1 MKGFDV
7 YVIPL
12 TFWGPMDDKIIESAL
27 RTIRI
32 EKEALDNLEKSID
45 KQFVKA
51 VKTIY
56 GSKGKVI
63 VTGIGK
69 SGQVA
74 HKIASTLSST
84 GTPAVYLHPA
94 DALHGDLGIIS
105 QEDVVIAISNSGE
118 TSEILSL
125 IPYVKFVGVPLIAI
139 TGNERST
146 LARKSDIL
154 LLVKV
159 EREAC
164 PLNLAPTASTT
175 ATLVLGDALAIALL
189 ELKGFTKE
197 KFARLHPGGLLGR
210 KLKLVKE
217 IMHTGDRVPRVS
229 VNASMRDA
237 ILEMTSKGFGATT
250 VVDDEGKLVGIIT
263 DGDLRRYIE
272 RGNDLNNGRV
282 EDAMTRNPKVISPD
296 SLVGEALNLMEKYKI
311 MVLPVVDDEGRP
323 IGIIHLHDILGSG
336 II

>member
-1 MKGFDV
+1 
-7 YVIPL
+7 
-12 TFWGPMDDKIIESAL
+12 MDDKIIESAL

-32 EKEALDNLEKSID
+32 EKEALDNLERSID
-45 KQFVKA
+45 EQFVRA
-51 VKTIY
+51 VKTIFR
-56 GSKGKVI
+56 SKGKVI

-105 QEDVVIAISNSGE
+105 QDDVVIAISNSGE

-189 ELKGFTKE
+189 ELRGFTKE

-217 IMHTGDRVPRVS
+217 IMHTGDRVPKVS
-229 VNASMRDA
+229 VNASMREA

-250 VVDDEGKLVGIIT
+250 VVDDEGKIVGIIT

-272 RGNDLNNGRV
+272 KGHDLNNGRV

-311 MVLPVVDDEGRP
+311 MVLPVVDEGGRP

>member
-1 MKGFDV
+1 
-7 YVIPL
+7 
-12 TFWGPMDDKIIESAL
+12 MDDKIIESAL

-45 KQFVKA
+45 NQFVKA
-51 VKTIY
+51 VKTIFQ
-56 GSKGKVI
+56 SKGKVI

-105 QEDVVIAISNSGE
+105 PDDVVIAISNSGE

-175 ATLVLGDALAIALL
+175 ATMVLGDALAIALL
-189 ELKGFTKE
+189 ELRGFTKE

-217 IMHTGDRVPRVS
+217 IMHTGDRVPKVS
-229 VNASMRDA
+229 VNASMREA

-250 VVDDEGKLVGIIT
+250 VVDEAGRIVGIIT

-311 MVLPVVDDEGRP
+311 MVLPVVDDEGKP

>member
-1 MKGFDV
+1 MEK
-7 YVIPL
+7 
-12 TFWGPMDDKIIESAL
+12 KILESAL

-32 EKEALDNLEKSID
+32 ERDALSDLEDSID
-45 KQFVKA
+45 GNFVRA
-51 VKTIY
+51 VKLIY
-56 GSKGKVI
+56 DSKGKVI

-105 QEDVVIAISNSGE
+105 PEDVVIAISNSGE
-118 TSEILSL
+118 TSEVLSL
-125 IPYVKFVGVPLIAI
+125 IPYIKFVGVPLIAI
-139 TGNERST
+139 TGNEKST
-146 LARKSDIL
+146 LARKSDVL

-159 EREAC
+159 KREAC

-189 ELKGFTKE
+189 ELRGFTKE
-197 KFARLHPGGLLGR
+197 KFARLHPGGLLGK

-229 VNASMRDA
+229 VKSSMREA

-250 VVDDEGKLVGIIT
+250 VVDEEGRLVGIIT

-272 RGNDLNNGRV
+272 RGKDWNNGRV
-282 EDAMTRNPKVISPD
+282 EDAMTGNPKVISPE

-311 MVLPVVDDEGRP
+311 MVLPVVDEKGRP

>member
-1 MKGFDV
+1 
-7 YVIPL
+7 
-12 TFWGPMDDKIIESAL
+12 MDDRIIESAL
-27 RTIRI
+27 RTISI

-45 KQFVKA
+45 QQFVRA
-51 VKTIY
+51 VRTIY
-56 GSKGKVI
+56 DSRGKVI

-105 QEDVVIAISNSGE
+105 QDDVVMAISNSGE

-159 EREAC
+159 DREAC

-189 ELKGFTKE
+189 ELRGFTKE

-217 IMHTGDRVPRVS
+217 IMHTGDRVPKVS
-229 VNASMRDA
+229 VNASMREA

-250 VVDDEGKLVGIIT
+250 VVDENGRIVGIIT

-272 RGNDLNNGRV
+272 KGYDLNNGRV
-282 EDAMTRNPKVISPD
+282 RDAMTRNPKVISPD
-296 SLVGEALNLMEKYKI
+296 SLVGEALNMMEKYKI
-311 MVLPVVDDEGRP
+311 MVLPVVDEGERP

>member
-1 MKGFDV
+1 
-7 YVIPL
+7 
-12 TFWGPMDDKIIESAL
+12 MDDKIIESAL

-32 EKEALDNLEKSID
+32 EKEGLDNLEKSID
-45 KQFVKA
+45 DQFVKA

-56 GSKGKVI
+56 DSKGKVI

-69 SGQVA
+69 SGHVA

-105 QEDVVIAISNSGE
+105 QDDVVIAISNSGE

-154 LLVKV
+154 LLVRV

-189 ELKGFTKE
+189 ELRGFTKE

-229 VNASMRDA
+229 VNASMREA

-250 VVDDEGKLVGIIT
+250 VVDEGGRIVGIIT

-296 SLVGEALNLMEKYKI
+296 SLVGEALSMMEKYKI
-311 MVLPVVDDEGRP
+311 MVLPVVDEEGRP
-323 IGIIHLHDILGSG
+323 VGIIHLHDILGSG

>member
-1 MKGFDV
+1 
-7 YVIPL
+7 
-12 TFWGPMDDKIIESAL
+12 MDERIIESAL

-32 EKEALDNLEKSID
+32 EKEALENLERSID
-45 KQFVKA
+45 HQFVRA
-51 VKTIY
+51 VKTIFRAR
-56 GSKGKVI
+56 GKVI

-84 GTPAVYLHPA
+84 GTPAVYMHPT
-94 DALHGDLGIIS
+94 DALHGDLGLIS
-105 QEDVVIAISNSGE
+105 QEDVVLAISNSGE
-118 TSEILSL
+118 TEEILLL
-125 IPYVKFVGVPLIAI
+125 IPYVKFIGVPLIAI

-175 ATLVLGDALAIALL
+175 ATMVLGDALAIALL
-189 ELKGFTKE
+189 ELRGFTKE

-210 KLKLVKE
+210 KLKLVRE
-217 IMHTGDRVPRVS
+217 IMHRGDRVPKVS
-229 VNASMRDA
+229 INSSMREA

-250 VVDDEGKLVGIIT
+250 VVDEAGRIVGIIT

-272 RGNDLNNGRV
+272 KGNDLNNGRV
-282 EDAMTRNPKVISPD
+282 EDAMTRSPKVISPD

-311 MVLPVVDDEGRP
+311 MVLPVVDEQGKP

>member
-1 MKGFDV
+1 MEK
-7 YVIPL
+7 
-12 TFWGPMDDKIIESAL
+12 KILESAL

-32 EKEALDNLEKSID
+32 ERDALSDLEDSID
-45 KQFVKA
+45 GNFVRA
-51 VKTIY
+51 VKLIY
-56 GSKGKVI
+56 DSKGKVI

-105 QEDVVIAISNSGE
+105 PEDVVIAISNSGE
-118 TSEILSL
+118 TSEVLSL
-125 IPYVKFVGVPLIAI
+125 IPYIKFVGVPLIAI
-139 TGNERST
+139 TGNEKST
-146 LARKSDIL
+146 LARKSDVL

-159 EREAC
+159 KREAC

-189 ELKGFTKE
+189 ELRGFTKE
-197 KFARLHPGGLLGR
+197 KFARLHPGGLLGK

-229 VNASMRDA
+229 VKSSMREA

-250 VVDDEGKLVGIIT
+250 VVDEEGRLVGIIT

-272 RGNDLNNGRV
+272 RGKDLNNGRV
-282 EDAMTRNPKVISPD
+282 EDAMTRNPKVISPE

-311 MVLPVVDDEGRP
+311 MVLPVVDEEGKP

>member
-1 MKGFDV
+1 
-7 YVIPL
+7 
-12 TFWGPMDDKIIESAL
+12 MDDRIIESAL
-27 RTIRI
+27 RTISI

-45 KQFVKA
+45 QQFVRA

-56 GSKGKVI
+56 DSRGKVI

-105 QEDVVIAISNSGE
+105 QDDVVMAISNSGE

-189 ELKGFTKE
+189 ELRGFTKE

-217 IMHTGDRVPRVS
+217 IMHTGDRVPKVS
-229 VNASMRDA
+229 VNASMREA

-250 VVDDEGKLVGIIT
+250 VVDEDGRIVGIIT

-272 RGNDLNNGRV
+272 RGYDLNNGRV
-282 EDAMTRNPKVISPD
+282 RDAMTRNPKVISPD
-296 SLVGEALNLMEKYKI
+296 SLVGEALNMMEKYKI
-311 MVLPVVDDEGRP
+311 MVLPVVDEGGRP

>member
-1 MKGFDV
+1 MEK
-7 YVIPL
+7 
-12 TFWGPMDDKIIESAL
+12 KILESAL

-32 EKEALDNLEKSID
+32 ERDALSDLEDSID
-45 KQFVKA
+45 GNFVRA
-51 VKTIY
+51 VKLIY
-56 GSKGKVI
+56 DSKGKVI

-105 QEDVVIAISNSGE
+105 PEDVVIAISNSGE
-118 TSEILSL
+118 TSEVLSL
-125 IPYVKFVGVPLIAI
+125 IPYIKFVGVPLIAI
-139 TGNERST
+139 TGNEKST
-146 LARKSDIL
+146 LARKSDVL

-159 EREAC
+159 KREAC

-189 ELKGFTKE
+189 ELRGFTKE
-197 KFARLHPGGLLGR
+197 KFARLHPGGLLGK

-229 VNASMRDA
+229 VKSSMREA

-250 VVDDEGKLVGIIT
+250 VVDEEGRLVGIIT

-272 RGNDLNNGRV
+272 RGKDLNNGRV
-282 EDAMTRNPKVISPD
+282 EDAMTGNPKVISPE

-311 MVLPVVDDEGRP
+311 MVLPVVDEKGRP

>member
-1 MKGFDV
+1 
-7 YVIPL
+7 
-12 TFWGPMDDKIIESAL
+12 MDDRIIESAL

-32 EKEALDNLEKSID
+32 EKEALDNLERSID
-45 KQFVKA
+45 NQFVKA

-56 GSKGKVI
+56 NSRGKVI

-105 QEDVVIAISNSGE
+105 QSDVVMAISNSGE

-189 ELKGFTKE
+189 ELRGFTKE

-229 VNASMRDA
+229 VNASMREA

-250 VVDDEGKLVGIIT
+250 VVDGEGKIVGIIT

-296 SLVGEALNLMEKYKI
+296 SLVGEALNMMEKYKI
-311 MVLPVVDDEGRP
+311 MVLPVVNEEGKP
-323 IGIIHLHDILGSG
+323 VGIIHLHDILGSG

>member
-1 MKGFDV
+1 
-7 YVIPL
+7 
-12 TFWGPMDDKIIESAL
+12 MDDKIIESAL